1 LFGGYRS
8 DNYEAVLDLHLKSLL
23 TCSRI
28 ICENP
33 QSETL
38 IIPKKSYS
46 RSSWLEDEVA

>member
-23 TCSRI
+23 ICSRI

-33 QSETL
+33 QRETL
-38 IIPKKSYS
+38 FIPKKTYA
-46 RSSWLEDEVA
+46 RPSWLEDDVA